1 MRLVQKVSMVF
12 GIVFICVGVL
22 GFFYTGMSMDSE
34 MASAPRILGVFPV
47 NAAHNV
53 VHILFGIWGV
63 LAARDLGNARRYC
76 QLSGALYLV
85 LAALGFVL
93 PTTLGFIPIGG
104 NDIALHAVLG
114 LVLTLVGFMAT
125 DDEPAATRV

>member
-1 MRLVQKVSMVF
+1 MRLVQKVSMLF
-12 GIVFICVGVL
+12 GIVFIVIGVL
-22 GFFYTGMSMDSE
+22 GFFSTGMSMDAE
-34 MASAPRILGVFPV
+34 MASAPRLLGVFPV

-63 LAARDLGNARRYC
+63 LAARNAMNARRYC
-76 QLSGALYLV
+76 QASGALYLV
-85 LAALGFVL
+85 LAILGLFL

-114 LVLTLVGFMAT
+114 LALTLVGFLAV
-125 DDEPAATRV
+125 DDEPAPTRV

>member
-1 MRLVQKVSMVF
+1 MRLVQKVSMLF

-34 MASAPRILGVFPV
+34 MATAPRLLGVFPV

-53 VHILFGIWGV
+53 VHILFGIWGLV
-63 LAARDLGNARRYC
+63 AARGIVSARRYC

-85 LAALGFVL
+85 LAALGFLL
-93 PTTLGFIPIGG
+93 PTTFGFIPNGG

-114 LVLTLVGFMAT
+114 LALTLVGFLAT
-125 DDEPAATRV
+125 DDAPTATRV

>member
-1 MRLVQKVSMVF
+1 MRLAQKVSMLF
-12 GIVFICVGVL
+12 GIVFIVVGIL
-22 GFFYTGMSMDSE
+22 GFFYTGMSMDSD
-34 MASAPRILGVFPV
+34 MASAPRLLGVFPV

-63 LAARDLGNARRYC
+63 LAARNVINARRYC

-85 LAALGFVL
+85 LAALGFLL

-114 LVLTLVGFMAT
+114 LALTLVGFMAT
-125 DDEPAATRV
+125 DDEPAPTRV

>member
-1 MRLVQKVSMVF
+1 MRLLQKVSMLF
-12 GIVFICVGVL
+12 GIVFICIGVV
-22 GFFYTGMSMDSE
+22 GFFYTGMSMDAD
-34 MASAPRILGVFPV
+34 MATAARLLGVFPL
-47 NAAHNV
+47 NAAHNA

-63 LAARDLGNARRYC
+63 AAARDIANARRYC

-85 LAALGFVL
+85 LAALGFLL

-114 LVLTLVGFMAT
+114 LALTLVGFMAT
-125 DDEPAATRV
+125 DDEPAKTRV

>member
-1 MRLVQKVSMVF
+1 MRLAQKVSMLF
-12 GIVFICVGVL
+12 GIVFICVGIL
-22 GFFYTGMSMDSE
+22 GFFYSGMSMDSE
-34 MASAPRILGVFPV
+34 MATAPRLLGVFPV
-47 NAAHNV
+47 NVAHNV

-85 LAALGFVL
+85 LAALGFLL

-125 DDEPAATRV
+125 DDEPVPTRV

>member
-1 MRLVQKVSMVF
+1 MRLVQKVSMLF

-34 MASAPRILGVFPV
+34 MATAPRLLGIFPV
-47 NAAHNV
+47 NAAHNI
-53 VHILFGIWGV
+53 VHILFGVWGV
-63 LAARDLGNARRYC
+63 VAARNTRNARLYC

-104 NDIALHAVLG
+104 NDIVLHAVLG
-114 LVLTLVGFMAT
+114 LALTLVGFMAT
-125 DDEPAATRV
+125 DDEPSPTRV